1 MRAIIHHPARLISLQ
16 EFSHKPGGQDM
27 SDTPEIADQ
36 LATTTPAPGSMSGA
50 LDTGAMMIKATGEQ
64 AWPEGDVDLLGH
76 LFLQSEWPSRDPGP
90 LMIQGSAVS

>member
-50 LDTGAMMIKATGEQ
+50 LDME
-64 AWPEGDVDLLGH
+64 
-76 LFLQSEWPSRDPGP
+76 
-90 LMIQGSAVS
+90 

>member
-1 MRAIIHHPARLISLQ
+1 MRAIIHPPARLISLQ

-50 LDTGAMMIKATGEQ
+50 LGLRATVQWYRDNRPWWEPLKPPPRQPGLRP
-64 AWPEGDVDLLGH
+64 AARAAST
-76 LFLQSEWPSRDPGP
+76 QSAS
-90 LMIQGSAVS
+90 